1 MGGEEYTKAAQ
12 TLKVKKYHSPYGKP
26 GVCVVFVDSVNS
38 LEPVLFL
45 EELKGSASGVLLMS
59 PKSCSGLKV
68 DLEAWN

>member
-1 MGGEEYTKAAQ
+1 MGDGGEEYTKAAQ

-45 EELKGSASGVLLMS
+45 EELKGSTSDVTQKLLRTES
-59 PKSCSGLKV
+59 RS
-68 DLEAWN
+68 